1 VAQSYLRTIEFKVKD
16 AALKD
21 AVNKLGKSLGSIDK
35 NVAQINKSFTGLSKS
50 LKGVAAEFR
59 QIAKSSEKLA
69 KSSGKQKSPIDP
81 KQLTKSAIGIKKI
94 KSLLADLN
102 QKGALTVGSG
112 KTADFNKELNQ
123 LKATL
128 ENISGPGGSL
138 AQTEAGLRKQANAFN
153 TIAAN
158 SRVSTDATKV
168 YAQAVTGLTKAEQA
182 LSLAQLK
189 RVQVQKTTYAKG
201 AGGGFKNTQDLLKME
216 GSDEVGKTIAGLAIY
231 RGELEKAL
239 SVTDMTSKEF
249 QDIGKTIER
258 INKQLAEGTKIKT
271 KEQDLNAQAKKDAK
285 ERLDLA
291 IKEHRARQDAMK
303 DMIKQINIGGKFASK
318 GLGSFFGLL
327 QGKKGTLPQVAAGGT
342 LLETIKGLVKFL
354 PFVDKRIK
362 DNIRSYADLGE
373 KALIVIGGIRLASIG
388 LSGVL
393 GATAWVTNAVK
404 GFIQFEDVA
413 SKVIWSIEG
422 QMGKAFSLFG
432 RLARELPQLASA
444 AMMLMPQAL
453 GGPGFGLSTAAGFF
467 GKGSAFNQVG
477 SGIGGLMDG
486 RNETRRFRRQGP
498 TELTKN
504 QEILDRLNTKLNQ
517 RNRTASDYVKILN
530 QAVHIEQKISQETRM
545 QNIMREHANGTIA
558 RQIRQQDLALR
569 KQRRDKRRDRRQA
582 FQDRREAF
590 EFQQAEFNAQTFM
603 QPGTQA
609 AMVPGRDPN
618 RRVRKDVWARY
629 QRMQQSRKQRRGR
642 LNEGLMLGAGFPML
656 FGGGV
661 GSVGGGVA
669 GALLQS
675 KMGPGAGFGAQIL
688 LSALGQQIDA
698 FVGKTKELGD
708 ALRRPTENLQALRD
722 AAGIAGTDIDRTSKR
737 LEQLGLKA
745 SAAALV
751 QAEIS
756 DFADIEGL
764 QAMSEAWQDLSNI
777 IAKLTIQTMS
787 FISGPLT
794 AAIRKMEEIL
804 GHSVDAGV
812 LQKTYDKLDKPGR
825 DAFNQRLRE
834 LMPERTKHRGI
845 EHVFRTTPF
854 EKIRQGKIPPSV
866 LNQMQAEFDPK
877 TAPALQEALN
887 AKVKAITER
896 DTSDLKEKI
905 ALEKERLNM
914 KDSEFDIKNKE
925 IEIAR
930 QGFEI
935 EWQRGELRQMEDGLE
950 KDLLQTKIEKLVVT
964 RDLNKAELEN
974 ARILAD
980 PVKSSIIQLTKE
992 LKNLGDAR
1000 YQLVQAAQ
1008 AIGNAFSES
1017 FKGIISGSM
1026 TAQQALANLFQRTAD
1041 HFLDMAAQ
1049 MIAKQIQMK
1058 ILGIGLNWMG
1068 GGLNLPTDFYSGS
1081 GGGGVSWTDIAGKA
1095 AGGPVKGGESYVVGE
1110 EGPELFVP
1118 NSSGNIVP
1126 NDELGGGGGT
1136 SIVVNV
1142 DASGSSVEGQEEQAR
1157 ELGDMLAAAIQAE
1170 IVKQKRPGGLLA

>member
-1 VAQSYLRTIEFKVKD
+1 MAQSYLRTIEFKVKD
-16 AALKD
+16 AALKN

-50 LKGVAAEFR
+50 LKGGAAEFR

-81 KQLTKSAIGIKKI
+81 KQLTKSALGIKKI
-94 KSLLADLN
+94 NDLLKDLN
-102 QKGALTVGSG
+102 QTGALTVGSG
-112 KTADFNKELNQ
+112 KTADFNNKLKELRE
-123 LKATL
+123 TL
-128 ENISGPGGSL
+128 ETISGPGGAL

-182 LSLAQLK
+182 LGLAQLK
-189 RVQVQKTTYAKG
+189 RVQVQKTAYATG
-201 AGGGFKNTQDLLKME
+201 AGGGFKNIQDLLKME

-249 QDIGKTIER
+249 EDIRKTIER
-258 INKQLAEGTKIKT
+258 INTQLAQGTKIKT
-271 KEQDLNAQAKKDAK
+271 REQDLNTQAKKDAK

-291 IKEHRARQDAMK
+291 IREHRARQEAMK
-303 DMIKQINIGGKFASK
+303 NLIKEINIGGKFASK
-318 GLGSFFGLL
+318 GLGAFFGLL

-477 SGIGGLMDG
+477 SVIGGLMDG

-558 RQIRQQDLALR
+558 RQMRQQDLNLK
-569 KQRRDKRRDRRQA
+569 KQQRDKRRERRQA
-582 FQDRREAF
+582 FQDRKEAF

-618 RRVRKDVWARY
+618 RRVRKDVWARF
-629 QRMQQSRKQRRGR
+629 QRMQQSRQQRRAR

-669 GALLQS
+669 GAVLQS
-675 KMGPGAGFGAQIL
+675 KMGPGSGFGAQIL
-688 LSALGQQIDA
+688 LSALGQQLDA
-698 FVGKTKELGD
+698 FVVKTKELGD
-708 ALRRPTENLQALRD
+708 ALRKPTENLQALRD

-737 LEQLGLKA
+737 LEELGLKA

-756 DFADIEGL
+756 DFANIKGL

-777 IAKLTIQTMS
+777 FAKLTIQTMS

-794 AAIRKMEEIL
+794 EAIRKMEEIL

-812 LQKTYDKLDKPGR
+812 LRKTYEGLDQPGK
-825 DAFNQRLRE
+825 DAFNRRLE
-834 LMPERTKHRGI
+834 QLMPERTKARNL
-845 EHVFRTTPF
+845 ERFFPTTAYQ
-854 EKIRQGKIPPSV
+854 KIVQGKIPPSV

-877 TAPALQEALN
+877 SAPGMQKDLN
-887 AKVKAITER
+887 AKIQQVAGQ
-896 DTSDLKEKI
+896 DTKDLQAKVE
-905 ALEKERLNM
+905 LEKKRLSM
-914 KDSEFDIKNKE
+914 SSSAFEIKTKE
-925 IEIAR
+925 IELAR
-930 QGFEI
+930 QDLEI
-935 EWQRGELRQMEDGLE
+935 GWQRDELKLMEAGTE
-950 KDLLQTKIEKLVVT
+950 KDILQTKIDKLVAT
-964 RDLNKAELEN
+964 RDLNAAELEN
-974 ARILAD
+974 FKTLNMLDGKWQEIASTIENGVVNAIEGAIQGTKTLGEVA
-980 PVKSSIIQLTKE
+980 SSVFNQIASQL
-992 LKNLGDAR
+992 LRMGVNYALG
-1000 YQLVQAAQ
+1000 
-1008 AIGNAFSES
+1008 GMFP
-1017 FKGIISGSM
+1017 
-1026 TAQQALANLFQRTAD
+1026 NLFPQRAE
-1041 HFLDMAAQ
+1041 
-1049 MIAKQIQMK
+1049 
-1058 ILGIGLNWMG
+1058 
-1068 GGLNLPTDFYSGS
+1068 
-1081 GGGGVSWTDIAGKA
+1081 
-1095 AGGPVKGGESYVVGE
+1095 GGPVKGGSPYIVGE
-1110 EGPELFVP
+1110 KGPELFVP
-1118 NSSGNIVP
+1118 GSSGNIVP
-1126 NDELGGGGGT
+1126 NNQMRG
-1136 SIVVNV
+1136 SNVVVNV
-1142 DASGSSVEGQEEQAR
+1142 DASGSSVEGDSGAAQ
-1157 ELGDMLAAAIQAE
+1157 ELGSMLAAAIQAE
-1170 IVKQKRPGGLLA
+1170 LVKEKRPGGLLA